1 MDTTDAHLEE
11 GKIDWTASTGNVIQR
26 LPCSGFA
33 DFLYASRTLKD
44 PASIYFYLRTT
55 SSNVAKGAAAGCK
68 GCALIHDAV
77 TTFRRDRLPLDDCG
91 IRLTSENGVIDS
103 SCLKITF
110 FLYPVRKGAIEEG
123 AGSTK
128 EPVIATDATEDHVR
142 EYLEYGVSMRL
153 DWLRGKGSVHY
164 PQHYTNT
171 VA

>member
-11 GKIDWTASTGNVIQR
+11 GKTDWTTSTGNVITR

-33 DFLYASRTLKD
+33 DFLYSNRLPKD
-44 PASIYFYLRTT
+44 PASVEFFLHTT

-77 TTFRRDRLPLDDCG
+77 TTFRQDRLPLDDCG

-110 FLYPVRKGAIEEG
+110 FLCPVRKGAIEEG

-128 EPVIATDATEDHVR
+128 EPVIATDATEGHVR
-142 EYLEYGVSMRL
+142 EYLEYGVSVRL
-153 DWLRGKGSVHY
+153 DWLRGK
-164 PQHYTNT
+164 
-171 VA
+171 